1 MNTTT
6 TPTPAAAPTDEQ
18 RAHDIRTKLAAVRE
32 AVVSARKDGITVI
45 TPPDYQLV
53 NWILGGNV
61 YHAGPDAWHIRR
73 TEL

>member
-1 MNTTT
+1 MNV
-6 TPTPAAAPTDEQ
+6 PLPIIASAPPTDEQ
-18 RAHDIRTKLAAVRE
+18 RAQDIRTKLMAVRE
-32 AVVSARKDGITVI
+32 AVVAARKGGITVI

-53 NWILGGNV
+53 HWLLGGNA